1 MHPYGP
7 DNQEKT
13 FNLRKFL
20 TWPIWP
26 SALLASGVLTSCD
39 SKEKPIISHSES
51 PARQTIVAS
60 ELQSRN
66 DHSSNGTRFT
76 LVPADESGINFVS
89 PLDVN
94 HSLKRLYALGY
105 AAGGVAIGDLDGDSR
120 PDIFFAS
127 GPRENGLF
135 LQKAPWT
142 FTDVSQQAGITG
154 GENWGT
160 GVAMV
165 DIENDGDLDLYV
177 CNYDAPNELFINDGT
192 GMFVEMAEKFGL
204 ADRNASLMPAF
215 ADADN
220 DGDLDLYI
228 LTNSFVRDGGQPANA
243 TFLQDGAPT
252 IKDAYRKYFGTRFIG
267 IFGDKRRD
275 EIYPVGQR
283 DRFYI
288 NEGPKGE
295 NGTLHFR
302 DASDYSGDLTV
313 IPGKG
318 LSATWWDANNDG
330 QMDLYVGND
339 FEDSDHF
346 YINETSS
353 STSGAPRFRDV
364 IKESVPQTTWYSM
377 GADVADV
384 NNDGLLDFL
393 SVDMAATTHLKA
405 KAQMGD
411 MGTKAWF
418 MTSAN
423 PPQHMRNAL
432 LINTGTGRF
441 LDAAYMA
448 GLANSDWSWA
458 PKLADFDNDG
468 RVDVFISNGMSR
480 SFTESDI
487 IKNLPM
493 SRLRIGKTD
502 WDIFENYPPQKE
514 RNLAFV
520 NRGDLHFEPVAEE
533 WGLDH
538 EGMTYATAYGDLDRD
553 GDLDL
558 VTVNLDE
565 PAGIYR
571 NDSPADE
578 HSVLIQLKGTQS
590 NRFGIGAHVRI
601 ETESNI
607 HVRQMNPATGFLS
620 SNDPALHFGLG
631 DSSSIQR
638 LIIRW
643 PSGIRQEFADLEA
656 DMLYTIEEH
665 GTKSPAAPANQETEQ
680 PMFTESSCLS
690 HAVHSETP
698 FNDFAL
704 QPLLPNQMSQLGPGI
719 AAADVNGDQLDDLY
733 LSGAAGHS
741 GSLYL
746 NQGGKNYAPA
756 ITAPF
761 AQDAA
766 CEDMG
771 AVFFDV
777 DDDGDQDLYVVS
789 GGYEADVGSARLQ
802 DRLYLNQGSAGF
814 VKAPAGQIPDLR
826 DSGGAV
832 AAADIDH
839 DGDID
844 LFIAGRMIPGEY
856 PMGAKSRL
864 LINDGGTLTDQT
876 QERMP
881 GATEAGMVTGAVWS
895 DANGDGWVDLL
906 LSVEWGPVRM
916 FRNQEGKFIEATE
929 EAGLSELLGW
939 WNGISSGDID
949 NDGDIDYAITNFG
962 LNTKYHASADA
973 PTLIYYGDFDG
984 SGSRKIIEAEFENET
999 LFPVRGKSCST
1010 SALPHLGE
1018 KFRTF
1023 RSFAAASLEEIYT
1036 PQHLESSLRLEARTL
1051 ESGILINDGG
1061 GRFSF
1066 QPLHRIAQTAPAF
1079 GSALVDI
1086 DADGNLDLYLVQNF
1100 YTPQLE
1106 TGRMAGG
1113 LSLLLLGSGDGKF
1126 EPVSPRES
1134 GLSVPEDAKSL
1145 AVVDTNND
1153 NRPDFVVGINN
1164 GALRVFENK
1173 TDRSSVRIEIDAKPG
1188 SAITA
1193 KLKNGTLITRE
1204 VQAGTG
1210 YLSQSGTATRTL
1222 FPADTVVDTAQL
1234 VTHH

>member
-1 MHPYGP
+1 EQMM
-7 DNQEKT
+7 
-13 FNLRKFL
+13 
-20 TWPIWP
+20 
-26 SALLASGVLTSCD
+26 V
-39 SKEKPIISHSES
+39 SHSKSSAKEAIFS
-51 PARQTIVAS
+51 S
-60 ELQSRN
+60 ELQRRS
-66 DHSSNGTRFT
+66 DPSPNGTRFT
-76 LVPADESGINFVS
+76 QISASESGIDFINS
-89 PLDVN
+89 IDTS
-94 HSLKRLYALGY
+94 HSLKKLYALGY

-120 PDIFFAS
+120 PDLFFAN

-135 LQKAPWT
+135 LQKEPWK
-142 FTDVSQQAGITG
+142 FIDVSQQAGITG
-154 GENWGT
+154 GEKWGT

-177 CNYDAPNELFINDGT
+177 CNYDAPNELFINDGA
-192 GMFVEMAEKFGL
+192 GIFVEMAEEFGL
-204 ADRNASLMPAF
+204 ADQNASLMPAF

-252 IKDAYRKYFGTRFIG
+252 IKDAYRKYFSTRFVG

-283 DRFYI
+283 DRFYV
-288 NEGPKGE
+288 NEGPTGA
-295 NGTLHFR
+295 NGTVHFR

-313 IPGKG
+313 MPGKG
-318 LSATWWDANNDG
+318 LSATWWDANDDG

-346 YINETSS
+346 YLNETASN
-353 STSGAPRFRDV
+353 STGKPRFRNV

-384 NNDGLLDFL
+384 NNDGLLDFF
-393 SVDMAATTHLKA
+393 SVDMAATTHFKA

-411 MGTKAWF
+411 MASKTWF

-432 LINTGTGRF
+432 FINTGTGRF

-448 GLANSDWSWA
+448 GMGNSDWSWA

-480 SFTESDI
+480 PFTESDI

-502 WDIFENYPPQKE
+502 WDIFEDYPPQKE
-514 RNLAFV
+514 KNLAFV
-520 NRGDLHFEPVAEE
+520 NRGDLRFEPIAKE

-565 PAGIYR
+565 PVGIYR

-578 HSVLIQLKGTQS
+578 HSILIQLKGSQS
-590 NRFGIGAHVRI
+590 NHFGIGANVRI
-601 ETESNI
+601 ETTSGI
-607 HVRQMNPATGFLS
+607 QVRQMNPATGFLS
-620 SNDPALHFGLG
+620 SNDSAIHFGLG
-631 DSSSIQR
+631 NSTKIQR
-638 LIIRW
+638 MIVRW
-643 PSGIRQEFADLEA
+643 PSGIQQEFSNLEA
-656 DMLYTIEEH
+656 DMLYTIEEQ
-665 GTKSPAAPANQETEQ
+665 GIKPPTSPANQELAQ
-680 PMFTESSCLS
+680 PMFRESSCLS
-690 HAVHSETP
+690 HAVHAESL
-698 FNDFAL
+698 FNDFAR
-704 QPLLPNQMSQLGPGI
+704 QPLLPNQMSQLGPGM

-741 GSLYL
+741 GSLFL
-746 NQGGKNYAPA
+746 NLDGKNYSAA
-756 ITAPF
+756 ISAPF
-761 AQDAA
+761 NQDAA
-766 CEDMG
+766 SEDMG
-771 AVFFDV
+771 SVFFDI
-777 DDDGDQDLYVVS
+777 DNDGDQDLYVVS
-789 GGYEADVGSARLQ
+789 GGYEADIGSAHLL
-802 DRLYLNQGSAGF
+802 DRLYLNDGTGGF
-814 VKAPAGQIPDLR
+814 AKAPAGQIPDLR
-826 DSGGAV
+826 DSGGAA

-844 LFIAGRMIPGEY
+844 LFIAGRLVPGDY
-856 PMGAKSRL
+856 PMGATSRL

-876 QERMP
+876 QARIPAAMNS
-881 GATEAGMVTGAVWS
+881 GMVTGAVWS
-895 DANGDGWVDLL
+895 DATGDGWVDLL
-906 LSVEWGPVRM
+906 LSVEWGPIRL
-916 FRNQEGKFIEATE
+916 FRNQDGQFIDATE
-929 EAGLSELLGW
+929 EAGLAKLLGW
-939 WNGISSGDID
+939 WNGISSGDMD
-949 NDGDIDYAITNFG
+949 NDGDIDYAVTNFG
-962 LNTKYHASADA
+962 LNTKYHASADTPA
-973 PTLIYYGDFDG
+973 LLYYGDFDG
-984 SGSRKIIEAEFENET
+984 SGTRQIIEAEFEDAT

-1010 SALPHLGE
+1010 NALPHLGD
-1018 KFRTF
+1018 KFRTY

-1036 PQHLESSLRLEARTL
+1036 PQYLDSSLRLEARIL
-1051 ESGILINDGG
+1051 ESGILINDGSG
-1061 GRFSF
+1061 KFSF
-1066 QPLHRIAQTAPAF
+1066 NPLPRIAQTAPAF

-1086 DADGNLDLYLVQNF
+1086 DADGMLDLYMVQNF

-1113 LSLLLLGSGDGKF
+1113 LSLLLRGKGDGTF
-1126 EPVSPRES
+1126 DPVSPRES
-1134 GLSVPEDAKSL
+1134 GLLIPEDAKSL

-1153 NRPDFVVGINN
+1153 SRPDFIIGINN
-1164 GALRVFENK
+1164 GALRVFENQ
-1173 TDRSSVRIEIDAKPG
+1173 TSRASVRIAIDAKPG
-1188 SAITA
+1188 STITA
-1193 KLKNGTLITRE
+1193 KLKNGIVITRE
-1204 VQAGTG
+1204 VQAGAG
-1210 YLSQSGTATRTL
+1210 YLSQSGTSAITL
-1222 FPADTVVDTAQL
+1222 FPAETEVDTAQL